1 VVESQLEQFMALG
14 DDELLM
20 AIGHLAD
27 PRAPLNNPPALIA
40 KGEAVVTGN
49 LERVRGIVCPRR
61 HLLDGPE
68 ATLAAAV
75 IGALADHL
83 TLGLASAVA
92 AYMARRGVLWL
103 CGEPQ

>member
-1 VVESQLEQFMALG
+1 MLALS

-20 AIGHLAD
+20 EIGRLSD

-40 KGEAVVTGN
+40 NGASVVERN
-49 LERVRGIVCPRR
+49 LERVRGVVCPRR
-61 HLLDGPE
+61 QLLDGPE
-68 ATLAAAV
+68 ATLATAV
-75 IGALADHL
+75 LGALVDHL

-92 AYMARRGVLWL
+92 AYMARRGILWL